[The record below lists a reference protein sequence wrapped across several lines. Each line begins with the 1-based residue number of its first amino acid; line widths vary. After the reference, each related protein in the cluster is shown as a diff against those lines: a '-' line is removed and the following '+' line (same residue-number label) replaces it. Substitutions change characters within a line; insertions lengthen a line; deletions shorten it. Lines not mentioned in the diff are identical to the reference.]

1 MVVMSAIFVGG
12 VALGYARFQAVQP
25 VTPAAAN
32 AATAGETPIS
42 VQALIQALANNDF
55 DAARTSVS
63 PIRNEQGQIVN
74 DPYRWLAGEL
84 QTMRLQAVNKV
95 GLVGTYVDGQRT
107 ATAIVISGRSTQGAD
122 VSRQLIVQT
131 VDGNIVS
138 FR

>member
-1 MVVMSAIFVGG
+1 V
-12 VALGYARFQAVQP
+12 
-25 VTPAAAN
+25 
-32 AATAGETPIS
+32 TAGETTPIS
-42 VQALIQALANNDF
+42 VHALIQALSRNDL

-63 PIRNEQGQIVN
+63 PLRNDQGEVIT

-84 QTMRLQAVNKV
+84 QAMRLQAVSRV
-95 GLVGTYVDGQRT
+95 QLVGTFVDGQRT

-131 VDGNIVS
+131 LNGNIVS